1 MTAAPPALP
10 VARVPDNLTPAA
22 WPDFLNPPPRPITRS
37 TAGGPRLFREVPL
50 GIAVEVRFK
59 AWWRENGAKLIRQ
72 GWTATSWNFKEFLQ
86 QWLMTDGGL
95 TPVTQEKLAR
105 MATAQ
110 QQALPLPEPELILE
124 PLPDGLEARLRPYQV
139 TPARQLFRALSRGK
153 AEWGYPGACDFSDMG
168 TGKTYMGLA
177 AALATGK
184 RVVVLCPS
192 VGKGGWER
200 AFAHFGAEP
209 GWIGT
214 YEALRTGNRPAIAAQ
229 NSDGSFTWKDAGEII
244 LILDEA
250 QALRHDD
257 TLNVKLCSAAI
268 RQCIPTIVASA
279 TIAIDPREFRFA
291 GRIAGLHNGGDDWHR
306 FLVHHGC
313 YKKGQT
319 WQWGKDMRDLAKIH
333 AKLFPHR
340 GCRVRKEDLGSEC
353 PETEIRVLP
362 IHCAGGDRI
371 AEMWRETQDYLAR
384 LSGPRAEIE
393 FRRMRMKV
401 WQACEMA
408 LVDPVARRVKA
419 DLEEGRS
426 VALFVSFTGTR
437 TALCRALNTQS
448 GFYGGQPLHRRQY
461 FEKQFQ
467 ENRERVLVNQ
477 IAAGGAS
484 VSLHDTTGEFPRSA
498 YIFPNDNP
506 VHMRQATGR
515 VDRVGGKTKS
525 EQWIPCVAGTVS
537 EKMVQRARQKM
548 LGFDTI
554 NDGRDARRKF

>member
-1 MTAAPPALP
+1 MPAKKQQ
-10 VARVPDNLTPAA
+10 DQPAA
-22 WPDFLNPPPRPITRS
+22 WPDFLSMPPRPVTRS
-37 TAGGPRLFREVPL
+37 TAGGPRLFREVVL
-50 GIAVEVRFK
+50 GIAVEARFK
-59 AWWRENGAKLIRQ
+59 TWWRENGAKLMRQ
-72 GWTATSWNFKEFLQ
+72 GWAVTSWNSKEFLQ
-86 QWLMTDGGL
+86 QWLTADGDL
-95 TPVTQEKLAR
+95 TPVTKEKLAR
-105 MATAQ
+105 MAAAS
-110 QQALPLPEPELILE
+110 QQALPMPEPELILE
-124 PLPDGLEARLRPYQV
+124 PLPGELETRLRPYQV
-139 TPARQLFRALSRGK
+139 TPARQLFRALSKGL

-214 YEALRTGNRPAIAAQ
+214 YEALRTGNRSHIAVQ
-229 NSDGSFTWKDAGEII
+229 NADGSFTWKDAGEIA

-257 TLNVKLCSAAI
+257 TLNVQLCSAAI
-268 RQCIPTIVASA
+268 RQCIPIICASA

-291 GRIAGLHNGGDDWHR
+291 GRIAGLHNGGDDWNR

-313 YKKGQT
+313 YKQGQS
-319 WQWGKDMRDLAKIH
+319 WRWGKDMRDLAKIH
-333 AKLFPHR
+333 AKLFPRR

-353 PETEIRVLP
+353 QETEIRVLP
-362 IHCAGGDRI
+362 IHCTGGQRI
-371 AEMWRETQDYLAR
+371 ADMWKETQDYLAR
-384 LSGPRAEIE
+384 LSGPRAEME
-393 FRRMRMKV
+393 FRRLRMKV
-401 WQACEMA
+401 WQACEIA
-408 LVDPVARRVKA
+408 LVDPIAARVKA
-419 DLEEGRS
+419 DLANGRS
-426 VALFVSFTGTR
+426 VAIFVSFTGTR

-461 FEKQFQ
+461 FEAQFQ
-467 ENRERVLVNQ
+467 ANRERVLINQ

-484 VSLHDTTGEFPRSA
+484 VSLHDTTGDYPRSA

-537 EKMVQRARQKM
+537 AKMVQRARQKM